1 MISKVSEF
9 VLKILGLG
17 ILSLCDGSNTSCEL
31 VSTMKTNLQGWQGN
45 LISWPFL
52 GVGIG
57 WIGDSFEMFLFSQ
70 RHSISSDLPCSDLW
84 LFVGVIFHLDDARWH
99 RPCKLC
105 KCNSTFWVASGDPSC
120 YQHALADPNH
130 FFDISDPTC
139 TSEAGWNVTSS
150 RESLEGNGVNV
161 IGWIIRYNP
170 WKLIRWE
177 PSVTSQKHQRLISS
191 TSCCC
196 NDVSDYCLELPES
209 TPCFCQS
216 PWSVL
221 QKSVGRTYQKPN
233 VFPHFSHT
241 NQHQPLGTGPR
252 SLVPGSWTGQWRDRF
267 FFPGGLK
274 GSLIWSFSEDTDAFS
289 IPLFELLWDMR
300 LFGCI

>member
-99 RPCKLC
+99 RPWKLC
-105 KCNSTFWVASGDPSC
+105 KCNSTPCVASVLTHLVTNMPW
-120 YQHALADPNH
+120 QTQ
-130 FFDISDPTC
+130 I
-139 TSEAGWNVTSS
+139 TSLTFLILMEP
-150 RESLEGNGVNV
+150 R
-161 IGWIIRYNP
+161 
-170 WKLIRWE
+170 KLCER
-177 PSVTSQKHQRLISS
+177 TH
-191 TSCCC
+191 
-196 NDVSDYCLELPES
+196 CL
-209 TPCFCQS
+209 
-216 PWSVL
+216 
-221 QKSVGRTYQKPN
+221 
-233 VFPHFSHT
+233 
-241 NQHQPLGTGPR
+241 
-252 SLVPGSWTGQWRDRF
+252 
-267 FFPGGLK
+267 
-274 GSLIWSFSEDTDAFS
+274 
-289 IPLFELLWDMR
+289 
-300 LFGCI
+300 

>member
-17 ILSLCDGSNTSCEL
+17 TGTLSLCDGSDASCEL

-45 LISWPFL
+45 VIFWRFRGVWIYLNWLIF
-52 GVGIG
+52 
-57 WIGDSFEMFLFSQ
+57 FEMFGPFAF
-70 RHSISSDLPCSDLW
+70 C
-84 LFVGVIFHLDDARWH
+84 GVFHPDDARWH

-105 KCNSTFWVASGDPSC
+105 KCNSTASVASGDPSG

-161 IGWIIRYNP
+161 FAESFGTTHEN
-170 WKLIRWE
+170 LSDE
-177 PSVTSQKHQRLISS
+177 NHQSHPKNMKTLGS

-252 SLVPGSWTGQWRDRF
+252 SLVPGSWTGPSGET
-267 FFPGGLK
+267 FFPDGLK
-274 GSLIWSFSEDTDAFS
+274 GGLIFWSFPENKDAFS
-289 IPLFELLWDMR
+289 IALLFESLW
-300 LFGCI
+300 GCLDVGI